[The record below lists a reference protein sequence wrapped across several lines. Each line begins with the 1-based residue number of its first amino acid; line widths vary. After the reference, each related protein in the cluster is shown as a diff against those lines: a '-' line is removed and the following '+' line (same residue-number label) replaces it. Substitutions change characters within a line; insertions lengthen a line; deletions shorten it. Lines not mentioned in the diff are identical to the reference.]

1 MTRPWW
7 RPSPGRG
14 GREESDRGRHGGGSR
29 RSWCLSWASESGLS
43 SDGGGGVLQCREQST
58 AGDKPNWKPRL
69 GKIECPKGPPGYD
82 RSLWFLLCV
91 RAGISQ
97 SLMNEMKQKR
107 HTAWNPKRNHFL
119 LFLTVRSKGLPEAAS
134 GLFPPLGT
142 TAP

>member
-1 MTRPWW
+1 M
-7 RPSPGRG
+7 
-14 GREESDRGRHGGGSR
+14 
-29 RSWCLSWASESGLS
+29 
-43 SDGGGGVLQCREQST
+43 LQCREQST
-58 AGDKPNWKPRL
+58 AGDKPNWKARL

-142 TAP
+142 TAPWWLMGEFSDSKVSKSKQALGSKEGLRS